1 MLREAC
7 KLMADYYAALRGTV
21 AVWFQRADPRRR
33 IAAATAVT
41 ALVLMGV
48 HGFDSVRSVT
58 DRGSESAAADGS
70 RRGSTDVSPR
80 RDEDPPGAMTGNDR
94 EGSRGEAV
102 RPGAGRSSPEALHA
116 ADVASAKPDDA
127 VAMSRG
133 AAPSEPWG
141 STDASSPTSQT
152 SGTSDQ
158 DNGSTRTTQPA
169 GGSQAEPSATEP
181 QPATNPS
188 TTQSTPTGSDPES
201 ECNPTG
207 DVVGRVVD
215 ELLCVADDLL

>member
-21 AVWFQRADPRRR
+21 MLWFRRADPRRR

-48 HGFDSVRSVT
+48 HGFDSVGSLT
-58 DRGSESAAADGS
+58 DRGSESAAANGS
-70 RRGSTDVSPR
+70 RRGSADVSPR
-80 RDEDPPGAMTGNDR
+80 GDDDPPGATTGNDR
-94 EGSRGEAV
+94 GGSRGEAV
-102 RPGAGRSSPEALHA
+102 RPGAGRSSAEALHG
-116 ADVASAKPDDA
+116 ADVASGKPDDG
-127 VAMSRG
+127 VAMPRG
-133 AAPSEPWG
+133 TAPSGPWG
-141 STDASSPTSQT
+141 STDASSSMSQT

-169 GGSQAEPSATEP
+169 GGSQTEPSATEP

-188 TTQSTPTGSDPES
+188 ATQSTPTGSDPES

-207 DVVGRVVD
+207 GVVGRLVD